1 MWQSSPVIF
10 LGSPNAEIR
19 EDPIT
24 GPGAVSGPEGGSLT
38 VRCHYN
44 PEWKT
49 HRKLWCRGAEWAACK
64 ILVETAGTE
73 EEVKKDRVS
82 IRDSWKD
89 YTFNVTMEVL
99 RRDDAD
105 TYWCIIQR
113 TGIDKGVQ
121 VKVTIDP
128 VPQSSA
134 PERTTTAARTT
145 TGSSPTVISSTRVLK
160 LGPPHVASL
169 MCPHT
174 SKVTVKSEV
183 SLSFLTSPFFLILVL
198 LELPLLLS
206 MLSAVLWVNRPQRSS
221 AG

>member
-1 MWQSSPVIF
+1 MRLSLALLLLIL

-145 TGSSPTVISSTRVLK
+145 TGSSPTVISSTSGRTPSTL
-160 LGPPHVASL
+160 SR
-169 MCPHT
+169 
-174 SKVTVKSEV
+174 
-183 SLSFLTSPFFLILVL
+183 SFLTSPFFLILVL

-221 AG
+221 AGRPGWPDDAH